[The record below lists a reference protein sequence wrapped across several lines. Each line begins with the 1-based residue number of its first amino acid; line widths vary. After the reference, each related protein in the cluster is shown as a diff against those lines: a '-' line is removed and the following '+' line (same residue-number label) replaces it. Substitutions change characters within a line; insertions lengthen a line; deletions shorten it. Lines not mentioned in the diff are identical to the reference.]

1 MNCSLRLT
9 CRWNVM
15 KLGKLAALFSFVVLS
30 LSLFGCSSSNM
41 PGLANGITIFP
52 ASAPAGSSDLTLTV
66 LGSNFHGA
74 LNDYSQV
81 MWSESGSNTRLPTTF
96 VSSTK
101 LTAVI
106 PPALLANSTAAQV
119 FVLTGDP
126 MGDLPLAKS
135 ISVTFDV
142 TTPPPGRLLITS
154 ISPQSAVAGSLDL
167 TITVMGAN
175 FIEGAPHK
183 HNVVVWTAN
192 GTSTFLATTF
202 VTSSELTAVIP
213 AALLSNPV
221 TAQLA
226 VEVWDLMGDAPE
238 RTSNVTPFVVN

>member
-1 MNCSLRLT
+1 
-9 CRWNVM
+9 M
-15 KLGKLAALFSFVVLS
+15 KLRKLAARFSFVALS
-30 LSLFGCSSSNM
+30 LLMLGCGSSEMNSPHNQ
-41 PGLANGITIFP
+41 GSTNTITIFP

-74 LNDYSQV
+74 VHDYSQV
-81 MWSESGSNTRLPTTF
+81 VWSVSGINTGLATTF
-96 VSSTK
+96 VNSTK

-106 PPALLANSTAAQV
+106 PSVLLTNSIAAQV

-126 MGDLPLAKS
+126 MGDLPLEKAGPVS
-135 ISVTFDV
+135 FGV
-142 TTPPPGRLLITS
+142 TTPSPGKLLITS
-154 ISPQSAVAGSLDL
+154 ISPQGAAAGSLDL

-175 FIEGAPHK
+175 FIEGVAHK

-192 GTSTFLATTF
+192 GTSTFLVTTF

-213 AALLSNPV
+213 AALLSNSV
-221 TAQLA
+221 TAQLD
-226 VEVWDLMGDAPE
+226 VEVWDFMGDAPE